1 MFGQNVTITN
11 STQRALAFGFGHEV
25 GSQAAANNALVAG
38 NAAKIV
44 SGANISALG
53 SNIIVEN
60 TSNCAVVGQNND
72 ETVNTTQGKTS
83 FQVGI
88 GSGIGN
94 RKNAFNVVRAAG
106 PLHGVIYM
114 DQLVNQDYADDAA
127 AAAAGIGLGG
137 LYHTNGVVKIN
148 ITP

>member
-1 MFGQNVTITN
+1 MFGQSVAVSNN
-11 STQRALAFGFGHEV
+11 TQRALAFGFGHEV
-25 GSQAAANNALVAG
+25 GSQSAANNAFAAG
-38 NAAKIV
+38 NAAEIT
-44 SGANISALG
+44 SGANNSALG
-53 SNIIVEN
+53 SNLRVAN
-60 TSNCAVVGQNND
+60 TSNSLTTGQNND
-72 ETVNTTQGKTS
+72 DTTNTTQGKTS
-83 FQVGI
+83 FQVGV
-88 GSGIGN
+88 GSSIGN

-114 DQLVNQDYADDAA
+114 DQLVNQDYVDDAA